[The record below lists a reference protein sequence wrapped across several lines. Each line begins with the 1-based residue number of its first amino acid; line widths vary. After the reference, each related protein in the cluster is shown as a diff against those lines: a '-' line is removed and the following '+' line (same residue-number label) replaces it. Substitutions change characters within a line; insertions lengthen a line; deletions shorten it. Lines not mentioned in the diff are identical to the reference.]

1 MLTQSRYLRWS
12 LVILIVF
19 LIVWLVD
26 IQQTWKIL
34 KGTDLRWL
42 ALAFIVVQVQVL
54 SSAIRWWI
62 TANRLGQS
70 LGLQRAIS
78 EYYLATLA
86 NLSLP
91 GGVGGDAA
99 RVYRNRVGGSWRSS
113 MMSVTIERMSGQ
125 LVLFVVTLVGWLLWP
140 LVLEQAVPK
149 HLLQVLGIF
158 LLLCVMLAAIVA
170 LFGRLSLSVRRFIIE
185 LSPALKRVWLV
196 DSQWLLQSAL
206 SVAIVASYVGVFAI
220 CALSIAEPLP
230 LAALFTVVPVVL
242 LSMVIPLSVGGWG
255 IRELAAASL
264 WPVVGLTAEAGIA
277 SSIVY
282 GLVSMVSVIP
292 GAVLYLLM
300 KKQA

>member
-54 SSAIRWWI
+54 LSAIRWWI

-140 LVLEQAVPK
+140 LVFEQAVPK

>member
-140 LVLEQAVPK
+140 LVFEQAVPK
-149 HLLQVLGIF
+149 HLPQVLGIF
-158 LLLCVMLAAIVA
+158 LLLCVMLVAIVA